1 MQLMSK
7 YYIYKL
13 FLNYCN
19 SRETFNNV
27 DKWIEIIRSNNNELN
42 MNIMLIGNKS
52 DLNEGREVKYEEGE
66 QKKKDCNLDGF
77 LEISAKNGN
86 GFEEL
91 FKQIS
96 KILYDDIFNDSDIR
110 TVAKRKIRLELHEE
124 NQNPKKCT

>member
-1 MQLMSK
+1 MSK

-110 TVAKRKIRLELHEE
+110 TVAKRKIRLEMHEE
-124 NQNPKKCT
+124 SQNPKKCT

>member
-1 MQLMSK
+1 MSK

-91 FKQIS
+91 FKKIS

-110 TVAKRKIRLELHEE
+110 TVAKRKIRLEVHEE